1 MIENLAVDRDWA
13 EIPYFRKPWFMVL
26 LLLVFMP
33 GYLLL
38 IWTGDTYYRKQGTV
52 YRMSQQRKIVTTLAV
67 TMLMLSLFM
76 RHFH

>member
-1 MIENLAVDRDWA
+1 MTEDLIVDRDWA

-33 GYLLL
+33 AYLAMLS
-38 IWTGDTYYRKQGTV
+38 TGDTYYRRKGTV
-52 YRMSQQRKIVTTLAV
+52 YRMSTRKKILRTAV
-67 TMLMLSLFM
+67 VGSLMLSFFI